1 MRYDI
6 VRFKLLSHMLLM
18 QHSGMTLSDTILCDD
33 EKIKNFIEEGISPVE
48 AINQIGIPIK
58 PSEISIS
65 Y

>member
-18 QHSGMTLSDTILCDD
+18 QHSGLTLSDTALCED
-33 EKIKNFIEEGISPVE
+33 EMIKNFIEEGVSPVE
-48 AINQIGIPIK
+48 AINKIGIPIK
-58 PSEISIS
+58 ISEVSVS

>member
-18 QHSGMTLSDTILCDD
+18 QHSDIALSDTVLCDD
-33 EKIKNFIEEGISPVE
+33 EMIKNFIEEGISPVD
-48 AINQIGIPIK
+48 AINQIGISIK
-58 PSEISIS
+58 TSEVSIS